1 MLNQCRQNICM
12 KMYKKQLKCTKAPKQ
27 VSQECINSRFFPT
40 KLCFLMQKKT
50 LPAMQA
56 LTNQLHCNLRSPTP
70 VLQYLFV
77 NVLTYQIFV
86 RVDEAKYIA
95 LFL

>member
-27 VSQECINSRFFPT
+27 VSQECINSRFF
-40 KLCFLMQKKT
+40 FNEAVFSDAKKT

-86 RVDEAKYIA
+86 RIDEAKYIA

>member
-1 MLNQCRQNICM
+1 
-12 KMYKKQLKCTKAPKQ
+12 MYKKQLKCTKASKQ
-27 VSQECINSRFFPT
+27 ISQECINSRFF
-40 KLCFLMQKKT
+40 FNEAVFSDAKKT

-86 RVDEAKYIA
+86 RTDEAKYIE